1 MKKIHLTLFI
11 ILFSFLTNGQND
23 TLVNSK
29 EKTDSKIEAFI
40 KKIKIDLVD
49 NKKMLSDE
57 ILEIEKKIIDS
68 IFIQEQKLVKLNDL
82 VNSSS
87 EKINYTLLQLK
98 NLKDSISNFKA
109 ELSKQVQKIEELVG
123 EKLNTIS
130 SKQAVLRDS
139 LNFIKSETNNK
150 FSKINQSIS
159 IKTVGGYLL
168 IIGSIILA
176 ISLFFVVRKKI
187 NDSSNKLDNAIEITK
202 TKLTQEQLKLDQK
215 LIELYESKLV
225 SEKTKTQSSNEE
237 EDHSLALKIADEI
250 VRMQKNISNMPSETK
265 GLKQLSRA
273 LQRMQ
278 DTFKI
283 NNYEMIEMLGK
294 SFNEGMKV
302 VANFVPDENLSK
314 GQQIIT
320 KIIKPQV
327 NYKGVMIQSAQ
338 IEVSIGE

>member
-40 KKIKIDLVD
+40 KKIEIDLVD

-109 ELSKQVQKIEELVG
+109 ELSKQVQKIEVLVG

-139 LNFIKSETNNK
+139 LNFVKSETNNK

-187 NDSSNKLDNAIEITK
+187 NDSSNKLDNDIEITK

-327 NYKGVMIQSAQ
+327 NYRGVMIQSAQ